1 MQHISRKGN
10 INIQTPPSP
19 VATMSRICHYE
30 SSPIALS
37 PLPYKPPIPSTHH
50 QTLIRTNPNQ
60 LYIPSLAVYTK
71 AMPLITKLK
80 DLLGLDRAREIYNE
94 WAALLPAKS
103 HLDSEYN
110 FPTARFAGAGI
121 LGGKEKDKK
130 DADKDKNTDTDT
142 DDKD

>member
-1 MQHISRKGN
+1 MD
-10 INIQTPPSP
+10 
-19 VATMSRICHYE
+19 
-30 SSPIALS
+30 
-37 PLPYKPPIPSTHH
+37 
-50 QTLIRTNPNQ
+50 
-60 LYIPSLAVYTK
+60 
-71 AMPLITKLK
+71 KLK
-80 DLLGLDRAREIYNE
+80 GLFGLDRVREIYNE